1 MPASVNTDQL
11 RDWVGLSMAH
21 GIGPASFFA
30 LVRRFGSPTRVLDT
44 PASALRKHTGLKAGS
59 LAELA
64 DPARLRRRADD
75 ELEAIERLGGRILIH
90 GHDGYPE
97 RLGHISQPPPV
108 IYMLGKPELLQL
120 ECVAM
125 VGSRAATSYGRRVAR
140 RIAGDLAAAGICVVS
155 GLALGIDG
163 EAHGGALGVDGATA
177 AVLGCGLDVV
187 YPRTNRRLYE
197 QIRAAGLLISEYPL
211 ATPPEPFRF
220 PARNRIIAGLSR
232 GIVVVEASRKSG
244 SLITVQFG
252 LEAGR
257 EIFAVPGQ
265 VDSAK
270 SAGTHWLVQ
279 QGAPLIVSAADIIEH
294 LSLKPAVCPEVPPG
308 NHDPLPGL
316 DPEAVTLLSMI
327 EPYPRPREELIQA
340 SHFSTARLQELLLLL
355 ELEGLVELLPGDQ
368 VRKITMT

>member
-1 MPASVNTDQL
+1 VVASENTDQL

-21 GIGPASFFA
+21 GVGPASFFA
-30 LVRRFGSPTRVLDT
+30 LVRRFGSPTRVLDA
-44 PASALRKHTGLKAGS
+44 PVSALRKYTALKAGTV
-59 LAELA
+59 AELA
-64 DPARLRRRADD
+64 DPERLRRRADD
-75 ELEAIERLGGRILIH
+75 ELVAIARVGGRILIH
-90 GHDGYPE
+90 GHDDYPE
-97 RLGHISQPPPV
+97 GLGHISQPPPV
-108 IYMLGKPELLQL
+108 VYILGKQEVLQL

-140 RIAGDLAAAGICVVS
+140 RIAADLAALGVCVVS

-163 EAHGGALGVDGATA
+163 EAHGGALGVGGSTA

-197 QIRAAGLLISEYPL
+197 QIRAEGLLVSEYPL

-244 SLITVQFG
+244 SLITVQHG

-279 QGAPLIVSAADIIEH
+279 QGAPLIVSADDIVEH
-294 LSLKPAVCPEVPPG
+294 LSLKPAVCRDVSTSSG
-308 NHDPLPGL
+308 AALSGL
-316 DPEAVTLLSMI
+316 DREAAALLALI
-327 EPYPRPREELIQA
+327 EPYPRPREELLQA
-340 SHFSTARLQELLLLL
+340 SEFSAARLQELLLLL
-355 ELEGLVELLPGDQ
+355 ELERLVELLPGDQ
-368 VRKITMT
+368 VRRITMT

>member
-1 MPASVNTDQL
+1 
-11 RDWVGLSMAH
+11 MAH

-30 LVRRFGSPTRVLDT
+30 LVRRFGSPTRVLDA
-44 PASALRKHTGLKAGS
+44 PAPLLRRHAGLKAGS

-64 DPARLRRRADD
+64 DPERLRRRADD
-75 ELEAIERLGGRILIH
+75 ELEAIARLGGRLLIH
-90 GHDGYPE
+90 GHGEYPE
-97 RLGHISQPPPV
+97 GLCHISQPPPV
-108 IYMLGKPELLQL
+108 IYILGKPELLQL

-125 VGSRAATSYGRRVAR
+125 VGSRAATSYGRRVAH
-140 RIAGDLAAAGICVVS
+140 RIAADLAASGVCVVS

-163 EAHGGALGVDGATA
+163 EAHGGALGAGGATA

-197 QIRAAGLLISEYPL
+197 QIRAEGLLVSEYPL
-211 ATPPEPFRF
+211 ATAPEPFRF

-265 VDSAK
+265 IDSAK

-294 LSLKPAVCPEVPPG
+294 LSLKPAVFGDVVPG
-308 NHDPLPGL
+308 NGKTLPGL
-316 DPEAVTLLSMI
+316 DPEAATLLSMI
-327 EPYPRPREELIQA
+327 EPYPRLREELIQT
-340 SHFSTARLQELLLLL
+340 SDFSAARLQELLLLL

-368 VRKITMT
+368 VRRITTT

>member
-1 MPASVNTDQL
+1 MVASANTDQL
-11 RDWVGLSMAH
+11 RDWVGLSMVH

-30 LVRRFGSPTRVLDT
+30 LVRRFGSPTGVLDT
-44 PASALRKHTGLKAGS
+44 PASVLRRHRGLKAES

-64 DPARLRRRADD
+64 DPQRLRKRAGD
-75 ELEAIERLGGRILIH
+75 ELEALARLGGRVLIH
-90 GHDGYPE
+90 GHGDYPE
-97 RLGHISQPPPV
+97 NLGHIGQPPPV
-108 IYMLGKPELLQL
+108 IYILGRLELLQL
-120 ECVAM
+120 ECVAII
-125 VGSRAATSYGRRVAR
+125 GSRAATSYGRRVAR
-140 RIAGDLAAAGICVVS
+140 RIAADLAAAGVCVIS

-163 EAHGGALGVDGATA
+163 EAHGGALGAGGATA
-177 AVLGCGLDVV
+177 AILGCGLDVI
-187 YPRTNRRLYE
+187 YPRTNRRLFE
-197 QIRAAGLLISEYPL
+197 QIRDEGLLVSEYPL

-279 QGAPLIVSAADIIEH
+279 QGAPLIVSADDIIEH
-294 LSLKPAVCPEVPPG
+294 LSLKPAICRDVPTDRG
-308 NHDPLPGL
+308 GAFPGL
-316 DPEAVTLLSMI
+316 DPEAVLLLSII
-327 EPYPRPREELIQA
+327 EPYPRAREELIQA
-340 SHFSTARLQELLLLL
+340 SDFSAARMQELLLLL

-368 VRKITMT
+368 VRRITTT

>member
-1 MPASVNTDQL
+1 
-11 RDWVGLSMAH
+11 MAH
-21 GIGPASFFA
+21 GVGPASFFA
-30 LVRRFGSPTRVLDT
+30 LVRRFGSPTRVLDA
-44 PASALRKHTGLKAGS
+44 PGSALRKHLAQKART

-64 DPARLRRRADD
+64 DPERLRRRADD
-75 ELEAIERLGGRILIH
+75 ELGAIARLGGRILIH
-90 GHDGYPE
+90 GHGGYPPG
-97 RLGHISQPPPV
+97 LGHISQPPPV
-108 IYMLGKPELLQL
+108 VYILGKPELLQL

-125 VGSRAATSYGRRVAR
+125 VGSRAATSYGRRIAR
-140 RIAGDLAAAGICVVS
+140 RIAADLAVSGVCVVS

-163 EAHGGALGVDGATA
+163 EAHGGALGVGGATV

-197 QIRAAGLLISEYPL
+197 QIRTEGLLVSEYPL

-244 SLITVQFG
+244 SLITVQYG

-265 VDSAK
+265 VDSGK

-279 QGAPLIVSAADIIEH
+279 QGAPLIVSADDIIEH
-294 LSLKPAVCPEVPPG
+294 LSLKPAVCRDVST
-308 NHDPLPGL
+308 NNSAPLPGL
-316 DPEAVTLLSMI
+316 DREAAALLSLI
-327 EPYPRPREELIQA
+327 EPYPRPREELLQA
-340 SHFSTARLQELLLLL
+340 SEFSAARLQELLLLL
-355 ELEGLVELLPGDQ
+355 ELEGLVELLPGDR
-368 VRKITMT
+368 VRRITTT